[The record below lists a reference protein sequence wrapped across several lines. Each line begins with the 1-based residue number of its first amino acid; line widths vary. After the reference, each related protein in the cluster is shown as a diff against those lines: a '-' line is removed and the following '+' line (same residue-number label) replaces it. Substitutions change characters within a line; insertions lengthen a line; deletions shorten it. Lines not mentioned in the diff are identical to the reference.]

1 MFCRTCL
8 TKQKPDP
15 LWIWVKTRRGGYGRG
30 RKSRQM
36 VTMMNS
42 CHNYPMVLPLVHTV
56 GNGCQLSGTKQAALL
71 QAALK
76 QVFQWIPTFRG
87 RDIFWC
93 VRKNC
98 PSQTAQSTVIGVA
111 NSFGKY
117 SQTLL
122 TFNFRSLSQRDLL
135 LHVAQYSPAE
145 YLARW
150 ARRPWGTFPSW
161 LAGWG
166 HPEKEQGLH

>member
-1 MFCRTCL
+1 MDLGENKKGRIWQGQE
-8 TKQKPDP
+8 TKADGDHDEQLPQLPNGSSSGSYCGK
-15 LWIWVKTRRGGYGRG
+15 WMSTGY
-30 RKSRQM
+30 
-36 VTMMNS
+36 
-42 CHNYPMVLPLVHTV
+42 
-56 GNGCQLSGTKQAALL
+56 LSGTKQAALL

-76 QVFQWIPTFRG
+76 QLFQWIPTFRG

-93 VRKNC
+93 MRKNC
-98 PSQTAQSTVIGVA
+98 SSQTAQSTVIGVA
-111 NSFGKY
+111 NSYRKY

-122 TFNFRSLSQRDLL
+122 TPNFRSLSQRDLL

-166 HPEKEQGLH
+166 CPEKEQGLH